1 MTKTVS
7 ASRIRIDTAFLSG
20 LGRFGALALLILVG
34 SLVSDVFLS
43 GRNISNIVTNASV
56 MIILGVGQTITI
68 ITNGP
73 DLSAGSILTICA
85 VIATI
90 LIKTF
95 GVFFPVAMLA
105 AIALGMFLGFLNGYM
120 IARIGI
126 PSFISTYGLQW
137 AVFGFAYVILKG
149 YVIYDF
155 DTAFR
160 FIGNGYLFGTLP
172 MPIVVMAAVVIAGV
186 LVLRKTILGR
196 ELFSV
201 GANRVAARMSG
212 VDSERKIIQ
221 AFVISGGL
229 AALAGIVLVARINAV
244 QADIG
249 RNYVLPV
256 IAAVF
261 MGGTSPT
268 GGRGT
273 IIGTVIGA
281 LIITVVQNGM
291 NLLAVP
297 SVWRDA
303 VIGVLIILTVLI
315 DIAMRKRLSRI
326 QAT

>member
-1 MTKTVS
+1 MTTPKTG
-7 ASRIRIDTAFLSG
+7 ARSRSNPSFLAG
-20 LGRFGALALLILVG
+20 LGRFGALAVLIAVG
-34 SLVSDVFLS
+34 ALVSDVFLS

-56 MIILGVGQTITI
+56 MIILGVGQTIAI

-73 DLSAGSILTICA
+73 DLSAGSVLTICA
-85 VIATI
+85 VIAT
-90 LIKTF
+90 LMVKQL
-95 GVFFPVAMLA
+95 GVFFPVAILA
-105 AIALGMFLGFLNGYM
+105 ALVLGMFLGYLNGYM

-160 FIGNGYLFGTLP
+160 FIGNGYLFGTIP
-172 MPIVVMAAVVIAGV
+172 MPIVVMV
-186 LVLRKTILGR
+186 LVVAGGVFMLRKTVLGR
-196 ELFSV
+196 ELYAV

-212 VDSERKIIQ
+212 VDTERKIMQ
-221 AFVISGGL
+221 AFILSGAL

-249 RNYVLPV
+249 KNYVLPV

-268 GGRGT
+268 GGRGSLV
-273 IIGTVIGA
+273 GTVIGA

-291 NLLAVP
+291 NLLAVD

-315 DIAMRKRLSRI
+315 DIAMQKRLTRV
-326 QAT
+326 QTP

>member
-1 MTKTVS
+1 MTRHTIGDG
-7 ASRIRIDTAFLSG
+7 RRLNTAVISG
-20 LGRFGALALLILVG
+20 ISRFGALGLLIVIG
-34 SLVSDVFLS
+34 AMASDVFLS
-43 GRNISNIVTNASV
+43 GRNISNIITNASV
-56 MIILGVGQTITI
+56 MIILGVGQTIAI

-85 VIATI
+85 VVASI

-95 GVFFPVAMLA
+95 GVFFPVAILVG
-105 AIALGMFLGFLNGYM
+105 IVLGMFLGFLNGYM

-126 PSFISTYGLQW
+126 PAFISTYGLQW

-155 DTAFR
+155 DPAFR
-160 FIGNGYLFGTLP
+160 FIGNGYLFGVIP
-172 MPIVVMAAVVIAGV
+172 MPIVVMSLVVVSGIV
-186 LVLRKTILGR
+186 LMRKTKLGR
-196 ELFSV
+196 QFFAT
-201 GANRVAARMSG
+201 GANRVSARMSG
-212 VDSERKIIQ
+212 VDTERTIIK

-229 AALAGIVLVARINAV
+229 AALAGVVLVARINAV

-249 RNYVLPV
+249 KSYILPT

-268 GGRGT
+268 GGYGT
-273 IIGTVIGA
+273 IVGTVIGA
-281 LIITVVQNGM
+281 LIITVVTNGM

-303 VIGVLIILTVLI
+303 VIGLLIILTVLI
-315 DIAMRKRLSRI
+315 DIVMRKRLAKA
-326 QAT
+326 QAA